1 MGGQKLK
8 VESSGRRRREVRGGR
23 GGMKL
28 ECRPVRSSTIRVPE
42 WRISRA
48 SQVYLIAMERL

>member
-1 MGGQKLK
+1 MTGG
-8 VESSGRRRREVRGGR
+8 EGTRRREVRGGR